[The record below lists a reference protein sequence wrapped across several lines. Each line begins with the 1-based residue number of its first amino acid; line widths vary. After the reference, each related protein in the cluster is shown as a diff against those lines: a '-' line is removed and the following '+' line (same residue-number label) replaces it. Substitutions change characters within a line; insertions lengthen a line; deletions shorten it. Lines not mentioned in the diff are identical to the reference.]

1 MLIYVA
7 GPYST
12 HGDPDKNV
20 QRAKE
25 MALRLWKAGHAV
37 ICPHKNTQDF
47 HKHGL
52 TVDQIIK
59 GDLQMLLRCDAIYML
74 KDWEKSDG
82 ATYEFNYA
90 VEHNIWIY
98 FEPGAS
104 CPESYVH
111 VEPESIL
118 PHPTEIRCPTQVQ
131 AFMSQ
136 LSHMYRVHMDKNADY
151 SPANIMGTG
160 ELGTVVR
167 LWDKMAR
174 LMSLYGF
181 DLELSKPSKYTA
193 PKDAKNESVEDTFAD
208 LANYGIIAKLLK
220 DGTWGK

>member
-20 QRAKE
+20 QKAKE
-25 MALRLWKAGHAV
+25 IALQLWKVGHAV

-52 TVDQIIK
+52 SVREIMD

-74 KDWEKSDG
+74 KDWEKSEG
-82 ATYEFNYA
+82 ATEEFNYA
-90 VEHNIWIY
+90 VEHNLWIF
-98 FEPGAS
+98 FEPGS
-104 CPESYVH
+104 EHPEGY
-111 VEPESIL
+111 EPTYPADVPCHI
-118 PHPTEIRCPTQVQ
+118 TENRCPIQVE

-136 LSHMYRVHMDKNADY
+136 LMHMYRVHMDKNADY

-181 DLELSKPSKYTA
+181 HLELAKPSEYTA